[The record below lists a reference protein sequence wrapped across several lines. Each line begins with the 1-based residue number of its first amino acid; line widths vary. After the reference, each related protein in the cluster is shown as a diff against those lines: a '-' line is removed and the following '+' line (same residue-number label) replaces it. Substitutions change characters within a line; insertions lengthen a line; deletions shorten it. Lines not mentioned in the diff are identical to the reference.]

1 MTVRILD
8 GTDMKQERDHI
19 FISYATEQ
27 SALCDWL
34 ARRLAVEGYAIWC
47 DRQKLLGGENWINDI
62 NVAIDERTFRM
73 VALLSRE
80 SLRKP
85 NPQGEWQKGF
95 AIGKK
100 LGIEDFVIPLNTDG
114 LRPDE
119 ITWNLQSINYIPFT
133 PSWAEGLT
141 ILLKKLESID
151 APRVLNGGP
160 RVAVESIFASSAV
173 RDEPEDLLSNCFEV
187 VQMPRYIRKYEVET
201 DLSIDKRRRL
211 QREWAC
217 RDVSPRHIF
226 AFDDPPATVNVSRCF
241 QCIEQ
246 VTWRD
251 TKLVDGIDTRHLVV
265 SLIHKCLNLLLR
277 DKGMKYS
284 AITEHRKNRKHM
296 GQWYLPKGFL
306 NNDRVSFTFPSGKKS
321 WFKGVS
327 ERTYPTIDGG
337 EVYRYHLSPSVSV
350 LRGQTDP
357 FVLFLRNRVYLTD
370 NKGRPLEG
378 RKIASRRKH
387 LCKAWFN
394 REWGARTLGIAQL
407 LADEDMYIR
416 FGPDGEQQLVIS
428 AMPIVPNA
436 PQRIHD
442 ELVDK
447 PDEGYTTWH
456 EDDETE
462 VDDVEAD
469 K

>member
-34 ARRLAVEGYAIWC
+34 ARRLAAEGYAIWC

-119 ITWNLQSINYIPFT
+119 ITWNLQPINYIEFS
-133 PSWAEGLT
+133 PSWADGLAS
-141 ILLKKLESID
+141 LLKKLQSV
-151 APRVLNGGP
+151 ATPRALNDGP
-160 RVAVESIFASSAV
+160 RVAVESIVASSGV
-173 RDEPEDLLSNCFEV
+173 RDEPEELLSNCFEV
-187 VQMPRYIRKYEVET
+187 VQTPRYIRKYEVEN
-201 DLSIDKRRRL
+201 DLSIDKRRALRT
-211 QREWAC
+211 EWAC
-217 RDVSPRHIF
+217 RDVSPTQVL
-226 AFDDPPATVNVSRCF
+226 AFDDPPLTVKICHSFQYVDQVS
-241 QCIEQ
+241 
-246 VTWRD
+246 WRN
-251 TKLVDGIDTRHLVV
+251 TELVNGIQTRNLVV
-265 SLIHKCLNLLLR
+265 SLIHKCLHRLLEA
-277 DKGMKYS
+277 KGMVYCDV
-284 AITEHRKNRKHM
+284 RK
-296 GQWYLPKGFL
+296 QWYLPRGLLKD
-306 NNDRVSFTFPSGKKS
+306 NRVIFTFPRGKKS
-321 WFKGVS
+321 WFNGVG
-327 ERTYPTIDGG
+327 ERTYRTNTGK
-337 EVYRYHLSPSVSV
+337 EVYRYHLSPSFSV

-378 RKIASRRKH
+378 RKIISRRKH
-387 LCKAWFN
+387 LCKGWFN
-394 REWGARTLGIAQL
+394 YEWGARTLGIAQL

-416 FGPDGEQQLVIS
+416 FGPDGDQQLVIS

-456 EDDETE
+456 EEDETE